1 MSLAKF
7 GTLPGQL
14 LRATLLALG
23 LAATATLLFP
33 GASDGARPP
42 VVGERVMPG

>member
-1 MSLAKF
+1 MPLRKY

-23 LAATATLLFP
+23 VSAAAAALVP

-42 VVGERVMPG
+42 VVGERVTPG